1 MRILGIETSCDE
13 TGVAVVENGHR
24 VLANVI
30 ATSKDEHSRYGGVF
44 PEMAARKQL
53 ECIVPALQECLE
65 CAKIAPTD
73 LDAIAVTKGPGLLPS
88 LLIGVAA
95 SRILA
100 SRFSLP
106 LMGVHHTMGH
116 LDSPWLESEG
126 EIHFPLLT
134 LSVSGG
140 HSELWLRTSHTKG
153 TLLGRTLDDAAG
165 EAFDKGAVLMGLP
178 YPGGPALSRLAEG
191 GDPHAFSFPKILPGK
206 KSLDMS
212 FSGLKTSLKYLLRD
226 QGSLEA
232 LSDEEKK
239 DLAASYQE
247 AICSHL
253 VSRVLTA
260 LELHPEAREVHL
272 VGGVSAN
279 VRLRSFLRQSLHSR
293 IPIRTPTRFEFCT
306 DNAAMIASAAFFMR
320 EELGE
325 EAYTTF
331 EANASAA
338 IMI

>member
-1 MRILGIETSCDE
+1 
-13 TGVAVVENGHR
+13 
-24 VLANVI
+24 
-30 ATSKDEHSRYGGVF
+30 
-44 PEMAARKQL
+44 EMAARKQL
-53 ECIVPALQECLE
+53 ECIVPALQEGLE

-88 LLIGVAA
+88 LLVGVAA
-95 SRILA
+95 ARIFV

-106 LMGVHHTMGH
+106 LMGVHHTLGH
-116 LDSPWLESEG
+116 LDSPWLESEE
-126 EIHFPLLT
+126 EIPFPLLT

-140 HSELWLRTSHTKG
+140 HTELWLRTSHTKG

-165 EAFDKGAVLMGLP
+165 EAFDKGAVLLGLP
-178 YPGGPALSRLAEG
+178 YPGGPALSRLAES
-191 GDPHAFSFPKILPGK
+191 GDPHAFSFPKLLPGK
-206 KSLDMS
+206 KRLDMS

-226 QGSLEA
+226 KGSLEA

-260 LELHPEAREVHL
+260 LELHPEAHEVHL

-293 IPIRTPTRFEFCT
+293 IPIRTPTRFEYCT

-325 EAYTTF
+325 KAQDSF
-331 EANASAA
+331 EVDASQKPVAF
-338 IMI
+338 